1 MSDPNQPF
9 DDSDQE
15 IPLASRFSDAARPL
29 ANAVEEAHCALQAA
43 LDNDGYGVPPTPAVL
58 AGIDKWLG
66 QVEQRLRRYRAK
78 PPPFDAARI
87 GDAPRPTKG

>member
-58 AGIDKWLG
+58 AEIDKWFG
-66 QVEQRLRRYRAK
+66 QVEQRLRRYRA
-78 PPPFDAARI
+78 FDAARTD
-87 GDAPRPTKG
+87 DAPRPTKG